1 MAVLPPDPVFNL
13 RHIEMGA
20 VNCICFHNSDR
31 LFCGTAKGA
40 VYLWDLQVN
49 WEWLIRKSRLCMTWA
64 VTKIYID
71 KIQKK
76 RKMLLFSVLVT
87 AHFVL

>member
-13 RHIEMGA
+13 RQAEMGA
-20 VNCICFHNSDR
+20 VNCICFHKTDR

-49 WEWLIRKSRLCMTWA
+49 VDINT
-64 VTKIYID
+64 
-71 KIQKK
+71 
-76 RKMLLFSVLVT
+76 
-87 AHFVL
+87 